1 MLRQSQSH
9 EIDLLAVNVPLNVH
23 RENQPHPIP
32 LAQCQDRSET
42 IELSFICQGFTPK

>member
-1 MLRQSQSH
+1 MLRQPQSH

-32 LAQCQDRSET
+32 LARYQDRNET
-42 IELSFICQGFTPK
+42 IELSFISQGFTPK